1 MILSAFFPLRLVLF
15 GDVSSAAGPFFH
27 VAQRHVKLIK
37 NIVMGLHIHL
47 MTRKEPKFSIII
59 ALSLFNGREW
69 KEGRERGF

>member
-1 MILSAFFPLRLVLF
+1 MVMNI
-15 GDVSSAAGPFFH
+15 
-27 VAQRHVKLIK
+27 KLIK

>member
-1 MILSAFFPLRLVLF
+1 MVMNI
-15 GDVSSAAGPFFH
+15 
-27 VAQRHVKLIK
+27 KLIK

-69 KEGRERGF
+69 KERRERGL